1 MKGLMTPQL
10 VRISEIYEDGHL
22 SRHFT
27 FEPVN
32 GVCHSA
38 KPGQFFTLV
47 LPGHGEAA
55 FTYLALPDA
64 EGKFK
69 ALIRKAGTLTS
80 ALFEC
85 SNGDLIGF
93 RGPFGNSWPL
103 EQLRE
108 KRVLIIAGGIGLP
121 PLAAIT
127 ENLMAGSSPRV
138 GLIYGSRSPV
148 DQVLKHE
155 RSAWHTHIP
164 ILETFDS
171 PSSRGQLTGTPL
183 DHVHEMTAK
192 LGGLPEAVLTCGPE
206 VMMNAAAQHFIKNG
220 LPPEKIWLALE
231 RRMHCGVGECGHCY
245 LGSSYVCTD
254 GPIYSWQQRTR
265 LQSQTTARERTN

>member
-1 MKGLMTPQL
+1 MNGLMTPQL
-10 VRISEIYEDGHL
+10 IRISEIYEDGNS

-32 GVCHSA
+32 DTRHSA
-38 KPGQFFTLV
+38 KPGQFFTLA

-55 FTYLALPDA
+55 FTYLSLPDA
-64 EGKFK
+64 KGQFK

-85 SNGDLIGF
+85 SNGDHIGF

-103 EQLRE
+103 KQLLG

-121 PLAAIT
+121 PLAAIADYLLADSNT
-127 ENLMAGSSPRV
+127 QI
-138 GLIYGSRSPV
+138 GLIYGSHSPA
-148 DQVLKHE
+148 DQVLKYE
-155 RSAWHTHIP
+155 RSAWHMRML

-171 PSSRGQLTGTPL
+171 PSSKEQLTGTPL
-183 DHVHEMTAK
+183 DHIDEMAVK
-192 LGGLPEAVLTCGPE
+192 LGGSPAAVLTCGPE
-206 VMMNAAAQHFIKNG
+206 VMMNAVAQYFTKNS
-220 LPPEKIWLALE
+220 LPSENIWLALE

-245 LGSSYVCTD
+245 LGSSTVCTD
-254 GPIYSWQQRTR
+254 GSIYNWQQLTQ
-265 LQSQTTARERTN
+265 LQSQTTAQKR